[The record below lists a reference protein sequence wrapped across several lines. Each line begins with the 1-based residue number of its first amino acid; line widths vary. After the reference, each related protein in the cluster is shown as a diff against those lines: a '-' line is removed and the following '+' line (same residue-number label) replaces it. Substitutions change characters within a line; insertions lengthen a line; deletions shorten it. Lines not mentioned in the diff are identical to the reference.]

1 MFPNKCNVTGMLT
14 TKSNV
19 TGMLTG
25 NGNIRTESSYTCN
38 ICYDKVD
45 EGVRWEVRGEKG
57 RSKAMV
63 RVEIDITGHQHGEG
77 HGQPAT
83 IKAKATK
90 QKKCLPKTPFCCSV
104 YSTWED
110 VLKISQHLPVM
121 QWLCYIPVRNGIVL
135 PCLMSL
141 WENSKHKK

>member
-45 EGVRWEVRGEKG
+45 EGVR
-57 RSKAMV
+57 
-63 RVEIDITGHQHGEG
+63 
-77 HGQPAT
+77 
-83 IKAKATK
+83 
-90 QKKCLPKTPFCCSV
+90 
-104 YSTWED
+104 
-110 VLKISQHLPVM
+110 
-121 QWLCYIPVRNGIVL
+121 
-135 PCLMSL
+135 
-141 WENSKHKK
+141 